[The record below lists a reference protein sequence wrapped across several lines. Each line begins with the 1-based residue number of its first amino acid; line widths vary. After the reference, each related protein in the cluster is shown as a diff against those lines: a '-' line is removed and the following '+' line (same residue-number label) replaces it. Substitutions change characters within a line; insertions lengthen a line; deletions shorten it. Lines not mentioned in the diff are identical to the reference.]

1 MGSDLPRTEVSGRE
15 LDLIE
20 KLLLLD
26 AVLNKDGENL
36 HKRLSTIPNGWRD
49 YRMLARVA
57 DKLTVALLSTCPVRM
72 LERLKYMGARSEID
86 IKTRPIGK
94 GDPCMVVHTDAMRE
108 LINLVC
114 TAECGMC
121 AKFSAPEI
129 KGCKLRKTLMD
140 IAPLNDPPPPGRCG
154 YRDILFDD

>member
-1 MGSDLPRTEVSGRE
+1 MESDLPRTEVSGRE

-36 HKRLSTIPNGWRD
+36 HKRLLTI
-49 YRMLARVA
+49 
-57 DKLTVALLSTCPVRM
+57 
-72 LERLKYMGARSEID
+72 
-86 IKTRPIGK
+86 PIGK

-114 TAECGMC
+114 NAECAMC

-140 IAPLNDPPPPGRCG
+140 IASLNDSPPPGRCG